1 MYAGIDCGT
10 QSTKVVI
17 FDEHKGAVIARG
29 QAEHQLDSR
38 EDGTREQ
45 NPNDWLEAL
54 KRAFAQALSSARVD
68 PTSIDAIGVS
78 GQQHGLVVLDA
89 ADQVIRPAKL
99 WCDTSTWRENAQ
111 LIDSLGGKQ
120 ACIDSLGLL
129 IATGYTASK
138 ICWLKAHE
146 PENFARI
153 RSLLLPHDYLNF
165 WLTGEKT
172 AEYGDASGTGYFDI
186 RNRDWSSHV
195 LDHIASDVD
204 MRAALPRLV
213 SSQEPSGRLRDAA
226 ARILG
231 LKTGVLVASGGG
243 DNMMG
248 AIGTGNVTQ
257 GRVTMSLG
265 TSGTIY
271 GYMNQPCVD
280 PDGQIAGFCSSS
292 NGWLPLICTMNVTN
306 VTGNIQTLLGLDI
319 DEFNSQL
326 DQAPVGSEGL
336 VMLPFFNGERTP
348 DLPAAKGS
356 LHGVNASNLTIPN
369 LCRAAVEGVS
379 FGLRY
384 GQDLFGSFGL
394 SASEIRLAGGG
405 AKSAIWRQLVADL
418 TNTPVTVPVET
429 EAAALGAALQA
440 QWCRVSED
448 GTNTTLDAI
457 CDNGVKIDR
466 NQSCEPNNDRVQ
478 QYEDAYRSYTQTKQR
493 VFF

>member
-10 QSTKVVI
+10 QSTKVVL
-17 FDEHKGAVIARG
+17 FDERKGAVIARG

-45 NPNDWLEAL
+45 DPNDWLEAL
-54 KRAFAQALSSARVD
+54 KRAFAQALSSGRVD
-68 PTSIDAIGVS
+68 PKGIEALGVS
-78 GQQHGLVVLDA
+78 GQQHGLVALDA

-129 IATGYTASK
+129 IATGFTASK
-138 ICWLKAHE
+138 VCWLKAHE

-186 RNRDWSSHV
+186 RKRDWSSHV
-195 LDHIASDVD
+195 LNHIASDID

-213 SSQEPSGRLRDAA
+213 GSQEPAGRLRDSVAKT
-226 ARILG
+226 LG
-231 LKTGVLVASGGG
+231 LKPGVLVASGGG

-257 GRVTMSLG
+257 GRMTMSLG

-280 PDGQIAGFCSSS
+280 PDGLIAGFCSSS
-292 NGWLPLICTMNVTN
+292 NGWLPLVCTMNVTN
-306 VTGNIQTLLGLDI
+306 VTGNIQTLLGLDL
-319 DEFNSQL
+319 DEFNTQL
-326 DQAPVGSEGL
+326 ELAPVGSEGL
-336 VMLPFFNGERTP
+336 VMLPFFYGERTP
-348 DLPAAKGS
+348 DLPTAKGS
-356 LHGVNASNLTIPN
+356 LHGINASNLTIAN

-384 GQDLFGSFGL
+384 GQDLFENFGL

-418 TNTPVTVPVET
+418 TNTPVTVPAEA

-440 QWCRVSED
+440 QWCHISED
-448 GTNTTLDAI
+448 STNTSLDTI
-457 CDNGVKIDR
+457 CENGVKIDHD
-466 NQSCEPNNDRVQ
+466 QSCEPGNDRVQ

-493 VFF
+493 TFL